1 MLAVS
6 FGFLTQLKTIFWCN
20 PCIGKVETAS
30 FWPIPWWTCGTPA
43 TENTLVLIGKKEN
56 RRNHKKKQGFH
67 RKGQG
72 DQRRTSDDLRQR
84 MQNRGIGIGS
94 SPIGNEGFA
103 HPSARPR
110 RSKMYYTNFVGY
122 IHYIYCILYY
132 TLFSIK
138 YNIIYY
144 ITYYIINYIKY
155 YIIYYIINHIVYIY
169 IYIVLYIILYIIL
182 NIKFYI
188 KLYIL

>member
-1 MLAVS
+1 MWN
-6 FGFLTQLKTIFWCN
+6 TCYRKHTCTDR
-20 PCIGKVETAS
+20 GKN
-30 FWPIPWWTCGTPA
+30 I
-43 TENTLVLIGKKEN
+43 
-56 RRNHKKKQGFH
+56 RNHKKKQGFH

-122 IHYIYCILYY
+122 YILYYVIYYTINYIIHYIIL
-132 TLFSIK
+132 
-138 YNIIYY
+138 N
-144 ITYYIINYIKY
+144 
-155 YIIYYIINHIVYIY
+155 
-169 IYIVLYIILYIIL
+169 IILYIIL
-182 NIKFYI
+182 FI
-188 KLYIL
+188 IL

>member
-56 RRNHKKKQGFH
+56 IRNHKKKQGFH

-122 IHYIYCILYY
+122 ILYY
-132 TLFSIK
+132 V
-138 YNIIYY
+138 IYY
-144 ITYYIINYIKY
+144 TINYIIH
-155 YIIYYIINHIVYIY
+155 YIILN
-169 IYIVLYIILYIIL
+169 IILYIIL
-182 NIKFYI
+182 FI
-188 KLYIL
+188 IL